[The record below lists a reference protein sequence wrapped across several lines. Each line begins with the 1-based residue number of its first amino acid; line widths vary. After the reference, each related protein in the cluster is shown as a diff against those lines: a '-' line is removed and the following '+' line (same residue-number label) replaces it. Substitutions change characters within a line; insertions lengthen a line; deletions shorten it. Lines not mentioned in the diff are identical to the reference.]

1 IKREVERFRPDY
13 ALRRLISVNPCFDVD
28 WPLELRHALSRTT
41 RSGNAGHNLGR
52 LPEERVHN
60 PAIGLRARSL
70 AEAVTVVRFC
80 DSSLELFPQLIDW
93 RVTSGIAARPEE
105 IDERLPLKIRFQRRP
120 VCLLLLHHEILDG
133 ALPPVPVL
141 GRDLTE
147 NIRGDE
153 RGANGEQ
160 WNCAIHRKRP
170 PSNLEHCT

>member
-80 DSSLELFPQLIDW
+80 DSCLELFPQLIDW
-93 RVTSGIAARPEE
+93 CITSRS
-105 IDERLPLKIRFQRRP
+105 RRAQKRSMNA
-120 VCLLLLHHEILDG
+120 CLSRSVFSDAQSVFSCFIMRYWT
-133 ALPPVPVL
+133 ALFPQF
-141 GRDLTE
+141 RY
-147 NIRGDE
+147 
-153 RGANGEQ
+153 
-160 WNCAIHRKRP
+160 
-170 PSNLEHCT
+170 